1 VSGARSEAPTPRRLR
16 EARRRGEV
24 ATSRELTGA
33 FAVLA
38 GVAALTLGGRGIAA
52 SLAAAL
58 RHDLAA
64 AVGAAASAGAE
75 PWSAVG
81 SALALL
87 ARTALPPLVAA
98 AVGAATAGALQTGG
112 LFTLAAVRFRMEN
125 LDPARGLARLA
136 SPERLRAV
144 GFALVKTGIALGAG
158 WAFVRSG
165 APAIAAAP
173 WRAAGAT
180 LEEGAASAA
189 RVAVGVAVALAAIGL
204 ADLLLARRALL
215 QRQRMTR
222 EEVARERREEDGD
235 PRLVAE
241 RRRVHRALAS
251 AAPLRRATCLVVNPT
266 HVAVALEH
274 RTGGDDAPQVLAKGV
289 GDAAARLRAAARRAG
304 VPIVE
309 DVALARALY
318 RLADVGDAIPEELY
332 DAVAAVLVHLH
343 RASMELAP

>member
-1 VSGARSEAPTPRRLR
+1 MSGARTEAPTPRRLR

-38 GVAALTLGGRGIAA
+38 GVAAMTLCGRGIAA
-52 SLAAAL
+52 SLAAAM

-64 AVGAAASAGAE
+64 AVGAGAD
-75 PWSAVG
+75 PWPAVVG
-81 SALALL
+81 ALALL
-87 ARTALPPLVAA
+87 ARTALPPLAAA
-98 AVGAATAGALQTGG
+98 AVGAAAAGALQTGG
-112 LFTLAAVRFRMEN
+112 LFTLAAVRFRLED

-144 GFALVKTGIALGAG
+144 GFALVKSAMALGTA
-158 WAFVRSG
+158 WAFVRGG

-173 WRAAGAT
+173 SRLAGAT
-180 LEEGAASAA
+180 LQEGAASAA
-189 RVAVGVAVALAAIGL
+189 CAAVGVGVALAALGI
-204 ADLLLARRALL
+204 ADLLLARRTLL

-222 EEVARERREEDGD
+222 EEVARERREEEGD
-235 PRLVAE
+235 PRIVAL

-274 RTGGDDAPQVLAKGV
+274 RAGGDDAPQVLAKGV
-289 GDAAARLRAAARRAG
+289 ADAAARLRTAARRAG

-343 RASMELAP
+343 RASGELAP

>member
-1 VSGARSEAPTPRRLR
+1 VSGARTEPPTPRRLR

-24 ATSRELTGA
+24 ATSRELAGSVA
-33 FAVLA
+33 LLG
-38 GVAALTLGGRGIAA
+38 GVAALALCGRGIAA

-58 RHDLAA
+58 RHDLTA
-64 AVGAAASAGAE
+64 AVGPVAE
-75 PWSAVG
+75 PWAAVV

-87 ARTALPPLVAA
+87 TRAALPPLAA
-98 AVGAATAGALQTGG
+98 AALAGAAAGALQTGG
-112 LFTLAAVRFRMEN
+112 LFTLDAVRFRLAH

-144 GFALVKTGIALGAG
+144 GFGLARCSVALGAA
-158 WAFVRSG
+158 WACVRSG
-165 APAIAAAP
+165 ARAVAAAP
-173 WRAAGAT
+173 SRGAGAT
-180 LEEGAASAA
+180 LQEGAASAA
-189 RVAVGVAVALAAIGL
+189 RVAVGVGVALAAVGV
-204 ADLLLARRALL
+204 ADLLLARRTLL
-215 QRQRMTR
+215 RRQRMTR

-274 RTGGDDAPQVLAKGV
+274 RAGGEDAPQVVAKGV

-332 DAVAAVLVHLH
+332 DAVAALLVHLH
-343 RASMELAP
+343 RPPGELAP